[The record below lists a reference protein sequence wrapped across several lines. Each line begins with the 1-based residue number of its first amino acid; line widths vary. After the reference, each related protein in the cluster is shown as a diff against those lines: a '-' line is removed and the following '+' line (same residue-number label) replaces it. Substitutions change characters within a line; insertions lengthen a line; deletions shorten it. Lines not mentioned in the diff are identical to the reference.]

1 MASPYKIIPFVA
13 FLIVANPATYKAVRS
28 VAGNWVASSDGL
40 ATTAGLFLHAFVFV
54 LLTSFL
60 MKIFVPRKSGF
71 SLSMAPVDDDM
82 TMAPVFMD
90 EAESA
95 MGGVPAPAPS
105 PAKKL
110 LSKLF

>member
-1 MASPYKIIPFVA
+1 MASPFTVIPFVA

-40 ATTAGLFLHAFVFV
+40 ASTAGLFLHAFVFV
-54 LLTSFL
+54 LLVSFL
-60 MKIFVPRKSGF
+60 MKLFAPRKSGF
-71 SLSMAPVDDDM
+71 TLSMAPLDDDM
-82 TMAPVFMD
+82 TKAPVFMD
-90 EAESA
+90 EAEPS

-105 PAKKL
+105 RASKF